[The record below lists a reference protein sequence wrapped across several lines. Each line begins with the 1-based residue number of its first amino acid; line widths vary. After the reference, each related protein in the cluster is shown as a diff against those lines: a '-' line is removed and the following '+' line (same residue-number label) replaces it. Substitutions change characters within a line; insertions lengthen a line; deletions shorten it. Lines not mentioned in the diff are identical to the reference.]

1 MNTKLLSILFLA
13 LFVSG
18 AVVSQTIHD
27 PGITPTIT
35 SKQIK
40 ELGQQNQNKS
50 SVVVLNFE
58 GLGDQDVIQNFYNG
72 GTSSLGYSGTNYG
85 VQFLGNTMSI
95 IDSDAGGTGNFAN
108 EPSPSTVM
116 FFLTGSSTGMNVPA
130 GFTTGFSF
138 YYSSAGT
145 GSVEVYDDLNGT
157 GSLLASLPLP
167 ANFDIGCTGDPTG
180 SFCRWD
186 AVGVTFSGTAKSIIF
201 TGVAD
206 QCAFDDIT
214 FGSGSPG
221 PAPAIPLS
229 NWALYFGIFLMVV
242 FIGFRF
248 LKIK

>member
-1 MNTKLLSILFLA
+1 MKTKLLSILFLA

-40 ELGQQNQNKS
+40 ERGQQNQHKS
-50 SVVVLNFE
+50 SIVVLDFE
-58 GLGDQDVIQNFYNG
+58 GLGNLDEVQAFYNG

-85 VQFLGNTMSI
+85 VQFFGNTLSI
-95 IDSDAGGTGNFAN
+95 IDSDAGGSGNFAN

-116 FFLTGSSTGMNVPA
+116 FFLSGANTGMNVPA

-138 YYSSAGT
+138 YYSSAGSGT
-145 GSVEVYDDLNGT
+145 VAVYDDLNGT
-157 GSLLASLPLP
+157 GSLLASMPLP
-167 ANFDIGCTGDPTG
+167 ANFSIACTGDPTG
-180 SFCRWD
+180 SFCHWD

-201 TGVAD
+201 SGVAD

-214 FGSGSPG
+214 FGSETPG
-221 PAPAIPLS
+221 PAPAVPLS

-242 FIGFRF
+242 FVGFRF
-248 LKIK
+248 LKLK